1 MIHSLTAWAAPVAP
15 TLLAL
20 ALGTAAALAY
30 SWRSLRHPES
40 HGVPRFFAFEGILV
54 LLLLNWRSW
63 FAAPWSPLHLV
74 SWLLLC
80 GALGLAV
87 QGFVVLQRLGRAT
100 PPPPD
105 SHLHGFEHTST
116 LVVTGAYRLI
126 RHPLYASLLY
136 LAWGIAL
143 KTASAVSLALAVVT
157 SFFLWAT
164 GRREERE
171 MIARFG
177 DAYRRYMART
187 RRFVP
192 WIW

>member
-1 MIHSLTAWAAPVAP
+1 MAAF
-15 TLLAL
+15 
-20 ALGTAAALAY
+20 ALGTAGALAY

-40 HGVPRFFAFEGILV
+40 HGVPRFFAFEGIA
-54 LLLLNWRSW
+54 LLLALNWRAW
-63 FAAPWSPLHLV
+63 FFRPWSPVHLV
-74 SWLLLC
+74 SWLLLF

-87 QGFVVLQRLGRAT
+87 HGFLLLQRWGRAT
-100 PPPPD
+100 PPPPG
-105 SHLHGFEHTST
+105 SHLHGFEHTNA

-136 LAWGIAL
+136 LAWGIAF
-143 KTASAVSLALAVVT
+143 KTASGLSLALALVT
-157 SFFLWAT
+157 SLFLWAT

-177 DAYRRYMART
+177 DGYREYMLRT

>member
-1 MIHSLTAWAAPVAP
+1 MNRALTAAPA
-15 TLLAL
+15 LLAF
-20 ALGTAAALAY
+20 ALGTAAALVY
-30 SWRSLRHPES
+30 SWRSLRHAGS

-54 LLLLNWRSW
+54 LLLLNWRAW
-63 FAAPWSPLHLV
+63 FSDPWSPIHV
-74 SWLLLC
+74 ASWLLLV
-80 GALGLAV
+80 GSLALAIH
-87 QGFVVLQRLGRAT
+87 GFLLLRRLGQAST
-100 PPPPD
+100 PPQD
-105 SHLHGFEHTST
+105 SHLHGFEHTSV

-136 LAWGIAL
+136 LAWGVAL
-143 KTASAVSLALAVVT
+143 KTASLPSLGVALAT
-157 SFFLWAT
+157 SFCLWAT

-177 DAYRRYMART
+177 EAYRQYMART

>member
-1 MIHSLTAWAAPVAP
+1 MSRAALG
-15 TLLAL
+15 LLGF
-20 ALGTAAALAY
+20 ALGTALALAY
-30 SWRSLRHPES
+30 SWRSLRHPAS

-63 FAAPWSPLHLV
+63 FADPWSPIHLA
-74 SWLLLC
+74 SWLLLV
-80 GALGLAV
+80 GSLGLAV
-87 QGFVVLQRLGRAT
+87 HGFLLLRRLGQATT
-100 PPPPD
+100 PPSD
-105 SHLHGFEHTST
+105 SHLHGFEHTNV

-136 LAWGIAL
+136 LAWGTAL
-143 KTASAVSLALAVVT
+143 KTASPVSLGVAVMT

-177 DAYRRYMART
+177 NAYRQYMVRT

-192 WIW
+192 WVW